1 MKEQGG
7 LDLFRIAAA
16 LLVIAIHTISPES
29 IGGGYSFLLTRIL
42 ARLAVPFFLMVTGHF
57 VLSFPPDRVK
67 KYLNSSL
74 KAYLAVT
81 LLYLPLSIY
90 GGYFEGA
97 SPYTPLKLLLFDGVY
112 YHLWYF
118 PAMIMGI
125 FIVRFLQKH
134 FSPRSA
140 LAICVFLYFIGLSGD
155 SYYGFAAENT
165 LISTA
170 YNIIFSVST
179 YTRNGIFMT
188 PLFLLLGN
196 SAPKASISERLSLY
210 GFGTSFLLMTG
221 EGMALRLLQVQR
233 HDSMYLFLPLCAFFL
248 YRLLLIPQIKPFPSL
263 RKICGAVYV
272 IHPALIIFIRGI
284 SKLLGKAPPD
294 DFLNFAAVSVISFS
308 AAALLHTAKKFLRK
322 S

>member
-1 MKEQGG
+1 M
-7 LDLFRIAAA
+7 
-16 LLVIAIHTISPES
+16 
-29 IGGGYSFLLTRIL
+29 TRIL

-67 KYLNSSL
+67 KYLKSSL

-81 LLYLPLSIY
+81 LLYLPLSLY
-90 GGYFEGA
+90 GGYFEDL

-118 PAMIMGI
+118 PAVITGI

-134 FSPRSA
+134 FPLRSA
-140 LAICVFLYFIGLSGD
+140 LAICVFLYFIGLLGD
-155 SYYGFAAENT
+155 SYYGFAAENPA
-165 LISTA
+165 ISNA
-170 YNIIFSVST
+170 YDIIFTISS
-179 YTRNGIFMT
+179 YTRNGIFMA

-196 SAPKASISERLSLY
+196 SAPKASVSERLSLY
-210 GFGTSFLLMTG
+210 GFGVSFLLMTG

-233 HDSMYLFLPLCAFFL
+233 HDSMYLFLPICAFFL
-248 YRLLLIPQIKPFPSL
+248 YRLLLIPQIKPFPCL

-272 IHPALIIFIRGI
+272 IHPAAIIFIRGI

-294 DFLNFAAVSVISFS
+294 GLLNFAAVTVISFF
-308 AAALLHTAKKFLRK
+308 AAILLYILRRKIFEKRQNK
-322 S
+322 SSVP